1 MKRESII
8 VLLEVLI
15 PAFTCFIYM
24 VWVVCRD
31 LLGEREWRSSLQRDE
46 LLKLEE
52 TLGECMKKYGVFP
65 KDQIPIEQTIED
77 QGYRIQRRFWLYK
90 KDGYTTQ
97 LPDQDV
103 YVRSFLSAPKR
114 NFVLTHE
121 LMHIIYM
128 PEELNESPQG
138 HRPRSFFGKKDK
150 REQERDYMAACYIMP
165 RDKFWSEI
173 QDANYFGLDF
183 KERKSFIYRTAQK
196 YNVEPSTVFR
206 RISELNVIMQ
216 Q

>member
-1 MKRESII
+1 MNRESII
-8 VLLEVLI
+8 VLLEVLLPVLI
-15 PAFTCFIYM
+15 CLIYT
-24 VWVVCRD
+24 VLRD
-31 LLGEREWRSSLQRDE
+31 LLGERAWRRSPRRDE
-46 LLKLEE
+46 LLRLEE
-52 TLGECMKKYGVFP
+52 TLGECMEKYGVLP
-65 KDQIPIEQTIED
+65 EGQRSIEQTIED
-77 QGYRIQRRFWLYK
+77 QGYRIHQRLWLYK

-97 LPDQDV
+97 MPDRDV
-103 YVRSFLSAPKR
+103 YVRSFLSDPKR

-121 LMHIIYM
+121 LMHIIYI

-138 HRPRSFFGKKDK
+138 HRSRSFFARKDK

-165 RDKFWSEI
+165 RDKFWSEL
-173 QDANYFGLDF
+173 QEADYFELDS
-183 KERKSFIYRTAQK
+183 KGRKYFVYSTAQK